1 VTTQTRPP
9 ARPLRVLIADDNRD
23 AADSLRDLLRLAG
36 HTAEVCYDGDAAA
49 PLAEVFHPDVCVLDL
64 WMPVTGWEAARRLK
78 LWAGDRPLL
87 LLALTGLP
95 RVEALTEKAGF
106 DGHYLKS
113 SDPKELIAALADY
126 AARLG
131 A

>member
-1 VTTQTRPP
+1 VTTPSRAP
-9 ARPLRVLIADDNRD
+9 ARPLRVLIADDNED
-23 AADSLRDLLRLAG
+23 AANSLSELLRLAG
-36 HTAEVCYDGDAAA
+36 HAVEVCYDGAAA
-49 PLAEVFHPDVCVLDL
+49 VPLAETFHPDVCILDL

-95 RVEALTEKAGF
+95 RVEALSEKAGF
-106 DGHYLKS
+106 DAHHLKS
-113 SDPKELIAALADY
+113 SDPKELVAALADY

>member
-1 VTTQTRPP
+1 MTTPNRQ
-9 ARPLRVLIADDNRD
+9 LRVLIADDNRD
-23 AADSLRDLLRLAG
+23 AADSLGELLRLAG
-36 HTAEVCYDGDAAA
+36 HAVAVCYDGDAAA
-49 PLAEVFHPDVCVLDL
+49 PLAETFHPDVCVLDL
-64 WMPVTGWEAARRLK
+64 WMPVTGWEAARRLR

-95 RVEALTEKAGF
+95 RVEGLSEKAGF

-113 SDPKELIAALADY
+113 SDPKELLAVLAGH
-126 AARLG
+126 AARRG